1 MKKLA
6 VLFVCVAMLA
16 SCDSFKGG
24 SKDLKAENDSLLMEL
39 NQRNAELDDMMGTFN
54 EVQEGFRKINAAES
68 RVDLQRGTITENSA
82 SAKQQIASDIEFI
95 SKQMEENKQKKSGFV
110 TLIGRPNVGKSTL
123 MNIIGVLDKPTAG
136 EYTLDGVNIHDAKD
150 NQLADIRNRKIG
162 FVFQTYNLI
171 GRQSALKNVELPML
185 YAGVPGGERT
195 RRAKEWLERVGMGER
210 MKHQPNELSGGQK
223 QRVAIARAM
232 VNEPALILAD
242 EPTGALDSQTSRTV
256 MDLFHEMHN
265 TYHKTIVLITHN
277 PELADECER
286 VLTLRDGLI
295 VGERKGSGKRAAL

>member
-95 SKQMEENKQKKSGFV
+95 SKQMEENKAQ
-110 TLIGRPNVGKSTL
+110 I
-123 MNIIGVLDKPTAG
+123 
-136 EYTLDGVNIHDAKD
+136 AK
-150 NQLADIRNRKIG
+150 
-162 FVFQTYNLI
+162 
-171 GRQSALKNVELPML
+171 
-185 YAGVPGGERT
+185 
-195 RRAKEWLERVGMGER
+195 
-210 MKHQPNELSGGQK
+210 
-223 QRVAIARAM
+223 
-232 VNEPALILAD
+232 
-242 EPTGALDSQTSRTV
+242 
-256 MDLFHEMHN
+256 
-265 TYHKTIVLITHN
+265 
-277 PELADECER
+277 
-286 VLTLRDGLI
+286 LRH
-295 VGERKGSGKRAAL
+295 S